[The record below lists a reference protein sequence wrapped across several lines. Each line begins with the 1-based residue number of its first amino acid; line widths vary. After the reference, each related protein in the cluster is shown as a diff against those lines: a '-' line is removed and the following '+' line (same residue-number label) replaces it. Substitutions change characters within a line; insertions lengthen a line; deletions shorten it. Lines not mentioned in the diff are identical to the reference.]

1 MFGTQGFECWANPVL
16 TIENKPLGVT
26 QMDNQDI
33 HTLRLMGE
41 IERDGNPSQRELS
54 RRLNI
59 SLGLVNT
66 FLKRLVNKGYS
77 KVKTMPRNRVKYF
90 LTPEGLARKSRL
102 TVEYLHYST
111 RFYKEIKQLLIRKFE
126 EMEEKRISAILF
138 FGAGEVAELAYLYLQ
153 LTNIHLVG
161 IVDERKNG
169 TTFFEFEAEGLD
181 RLDRGDWGAIL
192 VTRLDDTDRDIEY
205 LIEKGVD
212 SAKIVTL

>member
-1 MFGTQGFECWANPVL
+1 
-16 TIENKPLGVT
+16 
-26 QMDNQDI
+26 MDNQDI

-54 RRLNI
+54 RRLNL

-66 FLKRLVNKGYS
+66 FLKRLVNKGYF

-111 RFYKEIKQLLIRKFE
+111 RFYKEIKQLLIGKFE
-126 EMEEKRISAILF
+126 EMEKDQVASILF

-161 IVDERKNG
+161 IVDERKSGND
-169 TTFFEFEAEGLD
+169 FFEFEAEGLE
-181 RLDRGDWGAIL
+181 RLDREDWDASLI
-192 VTRLDDTDRDIEY
+192 TRLDDTDRDIKY
-205 LIEKGVD
+205 LIEKGID
-212 SAKIVTL
+212 PSKIATL